1 MRLIIQDTADDASR
15 WTARHIA
22 DRIRRRQR
30 ESDAPFVLGLPTGS
44 TPEGTYRELIRLH
57 RAGELSFANV
67 MTFNMDA
74 VSYTHLTLPT
84 N

>member
-30 ESDAPFVLGLPTGS
+30 ESDAPFVLGLPTDLFL
-44 TPEGTYRELIRLH
+44 EYLLNIERK
-57 RAGELSFANV
+57 
-67 MTFNMDA
+67 
-74 VSYTHLTLPT
+74 
-84 N
+84 

>member
-30 ESDAPFVLGLPTGS
+30 ESDAPFVLGLPT
-44 TPEGTYRELIRLH
+44 
-57 RAGELSFANV
+57 
-67 MTFNMDA
+67 
-74 VSYTHLTLPT
+74 
-84 N
+84 